1 VLPFDLPPGTGPAAV
16 RWARRSDDMLRKTPL
31 HAAHVAAKARL
42 VDFLGWEMPVQYRGI
57 VEETRQVRQHAGL
70 FDLGHMGRLV
80 VTGPDREAL
89 VERIFSANL
98 GRMKV
103 GKAKYGFLLNE
114 HGFPHDDV
122 IVYRDTDAVHI
133 VINAGNRDRDDAWVR
148 EQRAAGGFRATVANV
163 SDEQAMIAIQGRD
176 SEATMQPLTSADLS
190 QVPYYGFAHG
200 RVCGVDTLIA
210 RTGYTGED
218 GFEIFPARDRGLEIW
233 DAILGAGKPF
243 GVTPIGLG
251 ARDAL
256 RLEAGMPLYG
266 NEIDLTITPLEA
278 GLDFGVDLTK
288 EGTIGI
294 PALRAQ
300 KAKGLSRKMVSFVAH
315 SGRVPRH
322 GYELWD
328 ATTRL
333 GTIASGTASPTLGRN
348 IGTGLVPMAWTAIGS
363 KFEMDV
369 RGSRQPC
376 EVVAGPFYKRAR

>member
-1 VLPFDLPPGTGPAAV
+1 
-16 RWARRSDDMLRKTPL
+16 MLRKTPL
-31 HAAHVAAKARL
+31 HAAHVDAKARL

-57 VEETRQVRQHAGL
+57 VDETKQVRQHAGI

-89 VERIFSANL
+89 VERVFSANL
-98 GRMKV
+98 SKMKL

-114 HGFPHDDV
+114 QGFPHDDV
-122 IVYRDTDAVHI
+122 IVYRDKEAVHV
-133 VINAGNRDRDDAWVR
+133 VINAGNRDRDDEWVR
-148 EQRAAGGFRATVANV
+148 EQCARGKFRATVANV

-176 SEATMQPLTSADLS
+176 SEATMQPLCSVDLS

-200 RVCGVDTLIA
+200 KVCGADTLIA

-218 GFEIFPARDRGLEIW
+218 GFEVFPARDKGREIW
-233 DAILGAGKPF
+233 DAMLGSGKPF

-288 EGTIGI
+288 DGTIGI
-294 PALRAQ
+294 PALRTQ
-300 KAKGLSRKMVSFVAH
+300 KAKGLQRKMVSFVAH

-322 GYELWD
+322 GYELFD
-328 ATTRL
+328 GAKAL
-333 GTIASGTASPTLGRN
+333 GHIASGTASPTVGKN
-348 IGTGLVPMAWTAIGS
+348 IGTGLVPLAYNAVGS
-363 KFEMDV
+363 RFEMDIK
-369 RGSRQPC
+369 GSRQPL
-376 EVVAGPFYKRAR
+376 EVVAGPFYKRPR